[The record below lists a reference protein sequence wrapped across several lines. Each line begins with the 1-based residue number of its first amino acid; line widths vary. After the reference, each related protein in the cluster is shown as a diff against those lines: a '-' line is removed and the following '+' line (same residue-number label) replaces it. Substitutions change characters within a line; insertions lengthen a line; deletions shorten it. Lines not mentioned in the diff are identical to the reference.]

1 MISRRDNLKSFIRQG
16 DLRTIERI
24 GVADAKR
31 RFSELAEQ
39 VGRGESF
46 VIVSR
51 GSSRGRPRPSQRV
64 AEDEPH
70 PSIGLAAFAGALAG
84 EWDTLDED
92 MAEIVAAGQQVSD
105 RPAPELT

>member
-1 MISRRDNLKSFIRQG
+1 MA
-16 DLRTIERI
+16 IERI

-31 RFSELAEQ
+31 RFSELAER

-51 GSSRGRPRPSQRV
+51 GRPVVALVPPQRV
-64 AEDEPH
+64 ADEESQ

-84 EWDTLDED
+84 TWDTVEED
-92 MAEIVAAGQQVSD
+92 MAEILAARAQVPD

>member
-1 MISRRDNLKSFIRQG
+1 M
-16 DLRTIERI
+16 TIERV

-31 RFSELAEQ
+31 RFSELAER

-51 GSSRGRPRPSQRV
+51 GRPVVALVPPQRV
-64 AEDEPH
+64 ADEEPH
-70 PSIGLAAFAGALAG
+70 PAVGLAAFAGALAG
-84 EWDTLDED
+84 EWDTVDED
-92 MAEIVAAGQQVSD
+92 MAEIVGARQQVSD